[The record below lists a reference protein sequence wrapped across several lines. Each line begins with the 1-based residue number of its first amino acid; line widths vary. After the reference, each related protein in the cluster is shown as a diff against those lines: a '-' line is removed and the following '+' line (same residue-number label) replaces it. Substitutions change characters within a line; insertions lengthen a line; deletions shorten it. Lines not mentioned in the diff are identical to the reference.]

1 MITPKDLISSA
12 TDDIDAAGNI
22 PPGSDDRQ
30 CLYLAALAKL
40 ALANTLQTESQDS
53 DTREGAQ

>member
-53 DTREGAQ
+53 DT